1 MIEEKDRR
9 LLKEM
14 SKGINHY
21 LKAASYL
28 SDEIFNELSKYNG
41 LYWSELEEQKEIIKK
56 LLNQNNIED
65 ERNVEGNENRDGK
78 DDVEGNENR
87 DGKDD
92 VEGNE
97 NRDGKDDVE
106 GNENVEGKKDIDG
119 NENTDGKEDVDDIR
133 NIEDIENTENGPIML
148 YDSMVKYLKKQEFI
162 DHQWVKVYFVKC
174 PQQDNK
180 DFEIKYYEYKDPY
193 AAHKS
198 YISFGDTRKSYSI
211 KKARGEVVG
220 DTEKCFNFILNHRH
234 TLELE

>member
-65 ERNVEGNENRDGK
+65 ERN
-78 DDVEGNENR
+78 
-87 DGKDD
+87 